1 MAQEHIEITQEHV
14 VLENKRIITTFCN
27 LTNKKLIATF
37 TPTKMS
43 YELFDGEDLIVEYVS
58 ELTKIDV
65 GTNSL
70 VLEGSKIV
78 QFNSY
83 RPCFLPKVLCFNKLS
98 TKFHLEVVDRAEGK
112 LKMNVGVLKDTVEIL
127 NAVVDNMQS
136 PQMIVLRSPVLPF
149 EMRIDYDVSTKVMNF
164 MINNKSYVL
173 LKPNVENEIEL
184 IFDGVP
190 LLKVALLPNG
200 LEMTTLTKRIQTIK
214 ATAQW
219 KTLSLF
225 LNTLDIEIL

>member
-1 MAQEHIEITQEHV
+1 MGPYLFQNILSMAQEHIEITQEHV
-14 VLENKRIITTFCN
+14 VHENKRIITTVSN

-37 TPTKMS
+37 TPAKMS

-98 TKFHLEVVDRAEGK
+98 TKFHLEVVDKAEGK
-112 LKMNVGVLKDTVEIL
+112 LKMNVGVSKDTVEIL

-136 PQMIVLRSPVLPF
+136 PQMI
-149 EMRIDYDVSTKVMNF
+149 
-164 MINNKSYVL
+164 
-173 LKPNVENEIEL
+173 EL
-184 IFDGVP
+184 TFDGAPV
-190 LLKVALLPNG
+190 LKVALLPNG
-200 LEMTTLTKRIQTIK
+200 IEITTLTKKIGTIK
-214 ATAQW
+214 TTAHW
-219 KTLSLF
+219 KSLSLF
-225 LNTLDIEIL
+225 QNTLDIEILVGKVSHKTLLGWNVNMLRK